1 MISCRLLFFIMIYL
15 VKEKL
20 LFGFSFFL
28 FHFYFLYLSEQ
39 VGCKYK
45 VVKLLICG
53 RDDLVL
59 VALPFLVTF
68 IDETNI
74 LANAHDGVH
83 VVRID
88 DGRHVVVLGDT

>member
-20 LFGFSFFL
+20 LLGFSFFL

-39 VGCKYK
+39 VGCEDQ
-45 VVKLLICG
+45 VVEFLICG

-74 LANAHDGVH
+74 LANSHDGVH

-88 DGRHVVVLGDT
+88 DGRHVEILGDT